1 MTVIHKLRFLFLP
14 SLLAPMVSHAACF
27 DEAAARYRLPV
38 SLLQAISRVE
48 SGGRPNAI
56 NRNKNGSY
64 DIGHMQINSGW
75 LPLLKRHGIEER
87 ALYDACTNTYV
98 GAWILAHS
106 VANLGYN
113 WNAIGAYN
121 AVSPDKRNQYA
132 WKVAAVLQRK
142 GMSSSG
148 G

>member
-1 MTVIHKLRFLFLP
+1 MRSSCLVLLSCLLLP
-14 SLLAPMVSHAACF
+14 ATGKAACF

-48 SGGRPNAI
+48 SAGRPDAI

-75 LPLLKRHGIEER
+75 LPLLKRYGIEER
-87 ALYDACTNTYV
+87 MLFDACTNTHV
-98 GAWILAHS
+98 GAWILAQS
-106 VANLGYN
+106 VAKLGYN
-113 WNAIGAYN
+113 WDAIGAYN
-121 AVSPDKRNQYA
+121 AASPQKRLRYA

-142 GMSSSG
+142 ETRSSG